1 MSLNKHKW
9 KRVFLLLLLV
19 PLLLSLLT
27 GCWDSREIEKRANI
41 LAIGIDNAD
50 RNAEKQEDEISH
62 EKGKAQI
69 PEERMIELSVQIAIP
84 GRIPLGPQIGGGEK
98 DPVLVVRAVGH
109 TLEDALLNIQQE
121 VRMKFF

>member
-1 MSLNKHKW
+1 MSPNKHKW

-19 PLLLSLLT
+19 PLLLSLLS
-27 GCWDSREIEKRANI
+27 GCWDSREIEKRATI
-41 LAIGIDNAD
+41 LAIGIDNAERD
-50 RNAEKQEDEISH
+50 AEKQEDEISH

-98 DPVLVVRAVGH
+98 ESCIGRSCSGSYARRCLTQYPTRSGG
-109 TLEDALLNIQQE
+109 
-121 VRMKFF
+121 